1 MSEAVIEKRSGLQ
14 RVLDAVERAGNKVP
28 HPVIIFLVLIA
39 LIIVLS
45 HVFYLAGSSVTFD
58 QAAVSEQVEPSGEEL
73 IGDEAYQSPD
83 PEVEQVTVEAQSLL
97 SADGIRFLFT
107 SPVANF
113 NGFGVVGLIMVAMIG
128 VGLAEEVGL
137 IAAFIKRLVKVT
149 PRRFI
154 TFSIVLLGVLSS
166 IATDAGYLVLIP
178 LAAAV
183 FHSLG
188 RHPLAGLAAAFA
200 GVGGGFGVN
209 LLITPVDGMLAEIT
223 NEAIADPAQH
233 VSITGNLYF
242 SIVSTLVVAVV
253 ATILTEKFVEPRLG
267 PYREDE
273 ELPDGVP
280 AEAAGVPVGAE
291 PEGDARAGD
300 GGGAVTTETSG
311 GGAAS
316 GELTAAE
323 RRGLRFAFWGLLG
336 VTALVLLLTVP
347 SWGPL
352 RNPETGSLI
361 EDSPLM
367 GSIIFLI
374 LLYFFVMG
382 LCYGK
387 GARTINGSM
396 DVINPMTKTI
406 AGLAGL
412 FFLLLVI
419 SQFIAYFNYSQLGT
433 IAAVNMADALESAG
447 LPTVWLIVGL
457 IVVTAVID
465 IFIGGVV
472 PKWAIFAPIFVPLFV
487 QLGISPDVA
496 VAAYRVGDSPIN
508 IVTPLMPYFALIV
521 IFAERYRKKVGVGSI
536 ISLMLPYTVVLL
548 VVWTALLVVWY
559 LLGIPLGPGGTIYL

>member
-1 MSEAVIEKRSGLQ
+1 MSDIQVSKRGVMQ
-14 RVLDAVERAGNKVP
+14 RVLDAVERAGNRVP

-39 LIIVLS
+39 VLLVLS
-45 HVFYLAGSSVTFD
+45 HVFYLAGSSVTFE
-58 QAAVSEQVEPSGEEL
+58 QATVSEQVEPSGEEL
-73 IGDEAYQSPD
+73 IGDAELQN
-83 PEVEQVTVEAQSLL
+83 PEPEMEDVTVEAQSLL
-97 SADGIRFLFT
+97 NADGIRFLFT
-107 SPVANF
+107 SPVDNF

-128 VGLAEEVGL
+128 VGLAEEAGL
-137 IAAFIKRLVKVT
+137 IGAFIKRLVKVT
-149 PRRFI
+149 PQRFV

-209 LLITPVDGMLAEIT
+209 LIIGPIDGMLAEIT
-223 NEAIADPAQH
+223 NEAISDPAQH

-242 SIVSTLVVAVV
+242 SIVSTIVVAIV
-253 ATILTEKFVEPRLG
+253 ATILTEKFIEPRLG
-267 PYREDE
+267 RYDE
-273 ELPDGVP
+273 AAELPDGVP
-280 AEAAGVPVGAE
+280 AEAAGVP
-291 PEGDARAGD
+291 AGESH
-300 GGGAVTTETSG
+300 GTSSTNGGARSSNEP
-311 GGAAS
+311 GASAS
-316 GELTAAE
+316 SNDLTAEE
-323 RRGLRFAFWGLLG
+323 RRGLRWSFWGLLG
-336 VTALVLLLTVP
+336 VTTLVLLLALP

-387 GARTINGSM
+387 GAGTIKNSM
-396 DVINPMTKTI
+396 DVINPMTKTV

-447 LPTVWLIVGL
+447 LPTVWLIIGL
-457 IVVTAVID
+457 ILVTAVID

-472 PKWAIFAPIFVPLFV
+472 PKWAIFAPIFVPLFI

-496 VAAYRVGDSPIN
+496 VAAYRVGDSPVN
-508 IVTPLMPYFALIV
+508 IATPLMPYFALIV

-536 ISLMLPYTVVLL
+536 ISLMLPYTIALLL
-548 VVWTALLVVWY
+548 VWSILLIVWY
-559 LLGIPLGPGGTIYL
+559 LFGIPLGPGGTIYL

>member
-1 MSEAVIEKRSGLQ
+1 MSEVVQERRSSGLQ
-14 RVLDAVERAGNKVP
+14 RVLDAVERAGNRVP
-28 HPVIIFLVLIA
+28 HPVIIFLVLIGL
-39 LIIVLS
+39 LIVAS
-45 HVFYLAGSSVTFD
+45 HVFALAGTSVTFE
-58 QAAVSEQVEPSGEEL
+58 QAAVSEQVEPSGEAL
-73 IGDEAYQSPD
+73 VGDEPYQSAE
-83 PEVEQVTVEAQSLL
+83 PEVEEVTVEAQSLL
-97 SADGIRFLFT
+97 SADGIRFIFT

-113 NGFGVVGLIMVAMIG
+113 NGFGVVGVIMVAMLG

-137 IAAFIKRLVKVT
+137 IGAFITRLVKVT
-149 PRRFI
+149 PRRLV
-154 TFSIVLLGVLSS
+154 TASIVLLGVLSS

-209 LLITPVDGMLAEIT
+209 MLVTPVDGMLAEIT
-223 NEAIADPAQH
+223 NESISDPAQH
-233 VSITGNLYF
+233 VSITGNLF
-242 SIVSTLVVAVV
+242 FGVVSTLVITLV
-253 ATILTEKFVEPRLG
+253 ATLLTEKVVEPRLG
-267 PYREDE
+267 TYREDE
-273 ELPDGVP
+273 APEP
-280 AEAAGVPVGAE
+280 AEGEAAAAPSHDLG
-291 PEGDARAGD
+291 PEQ
-300 GGGAVTTETSG
+300 
-311 GGAAS
+311 
-316 GELTAAE
+316 L
-323 RRGLRFAFWGLLG
+323 RGLRFAFWGFVG

-387 GARTINGSM
+387 GAGTIRTSM

-406 AGLAGL
+406 SGLAGL

-419 SQFIAYFNYSQLGT
+419 SQFIAYFTYSQLGT
-433 IAAVNMADALESAG
+433 IAAVQMADVLERAG

-457 IVVTAVID
+457 IVMTAIVD

-472 PKWAIFAPIFVPLFV
+472 PKWAIFAPIFVPLFI

-496 VAAYRVGDSPIN
+496 LAAYRVGDSPVN
-508 IVTPLMPYFALIV
+508 VVTPLMPYFALIV
-521 IFAERYRKKVGVGSI
+521 IFAERYRRKVGVGSV

>member
-1 MSEAVIEKRSGLQ
+1 MSEVVQEGRPSGLQ
-14 RVLDAVERAGNKVP
+14 RVLDAVERAGNRVP
-28 HPVIIFLVLIA
+28 HPVIIFLVLIGL
-39 LIIVLS
+39 LIVAS
-45 HVFYLAGSSVTFD
+45 HAFALAGTSVTFE
-58 QAAVSEQVEPSGEEL
+58 QAAVSEQVEPSGEAL
-73 IGDEAYQSPD
+73 VGDEPYQAAE
-83 PEVEQVTVEAQSLL
+83 PEVEEVTVEAQSLL
-97 SADGIRFLFT
+97 SADGIRFIFT

-113 NGFGVVGLIMVAMIG
+113 NGFGVVGVIMVAMLG

-137 IAAFIKRLVKVT
+137 IGAFITRLVRVT
-149 PRRFI
+149 PRRLV
-154 TFSIVLLGVLSS
+154 TASIVLLGVLSS

-209 LLITPVDGMLAEIT
+209 MLVTPVDGMLAEIT
-223 NEAIADPAQH
+223 NESIADPAQH

-242 SIVSTLVVAVV
+242 GIVSTLVITLV
-253 ATILTEKFVEPRLG
+253 ATLLTEKVVEPRLG
-267 PYREDE
+267 TYREDE
-273 ELPDGVP
+273 APEPADG
-280 AEAAGVPVGAE
+280 EA
-291 PEGDARAGD
+291 
-300 GGGAVTTETSG
+300 
-311 GGAAS
+311 
-316 GELTAAE
+316 TAAPSHE
-323 RRGLRFAFWGLLG
+323 LGPEQLRGLRFAFWGFAG

-382 LCYGK
+382 YCYGR
-387 GARTINGSM
+387 GAGTIRTSM

-406 AGLAGL
+406 SGLAGL

-419 SQFIAYFNYSQLGT
+419 SQFIAYFTYSQLGT
-433 IAAVNMADALESAG
+433 IAAVQMADVLERAG

-457 IVVTAVID
+457 IVMTAIVD

-472 PKWAIFAPIFVPLFV
+472 PKWAIFAPIFVPLFI

-496 VAAYRVGDSPIN
+496 LAAYRVGDSPVN
-508 IVTPLMPYFALIV
+508 VVTPLMPYFALIV
-521 IFAERYRKKVGVGSI
+521 IFAERYRRKVGVGSV
-536 ISLMLPYTVVLL
+536 ISLMLPYTVALLL
-548 VVWTALLVVWY
+548 VWTVLLVVWY

>member
-1 MSEAVIEKRSGLQ
+1 MSEVVQERRSSGLQ
-14 RVLDAVERAGNKVP
+14 RVLDAVERAGNRVP
-28 HPVIIFLVLIA
+28 HPVIIFLVLIGL
-39 LIIVLS
+39 LIVAS
-45 HVFYLAGSSVTFD
+45 HVFALAGTSVTFE
-58 QAAVSEQVEPSGEEL
+58 QAAVSEQVEPSGEAL
-73 IGDEAYQSPD
+73 VGDEPYQSAE
-83 PEVEQVTVEAQSLL
+83 PEVEEVTVEAQSLL
-97 SADGIRFLFT
+97 SADGIRFIFT

-113 NGFGVVGLIMVAMIG
+113 NGFGVVGVIMVAMLG

-137 IAAFIKRLVKVT
+137 IGAFITRLVKVT
-149 PRRFI
+149 PRRLV
-154 TFSIVLLGVLSS
+154 TASIVLLGVLSS

-209 LLITPVDGMLAEIT
+209 MLVTPVDGMLAEIT
-223 NEAIADPAQH
+223 NESISDPAQH
-233 VSITGNLYF
+233 VSITGNLF
-242 SIVSTLVVAVV
+242 FGVVSTLVITLV
-253 ATILTEKFVEPRLG
+253 ATLLTEKVVEPRLG
-267 PYREDE
+267 TYRDDE
-273 ELPDGVP
+273 APEP
-280 AEAAGVPVGAE
+280 AD
-291 PEGDARAGD
+291 GDA
-300 GGGAVTTETSG
+300 
-311 GGAAS
+311 AAAPS
-316 GELTAAE
+316 HDLGQEQL
-323 RRGLRFAFWGLLG
+323 RGLRFAFWGFVG

-352 RNPETGSLI
+352 RNPDTGSLI

-387 GARTINGSM
+387 GAGTIRTSM

-406 AGLAGL
+406 SGLAGL

-419 SQFIAYFNYSQLGT
+419 SQFIAYFTYSQLGT
-433 IAAVNMADALESAG
+433 IAAVQMADVLERAG

-457 IVVTAVID
+457 IVMTAIVD

-472 PKWAIFAPIFVPLFV
+472 PKWAIFAPIFVPLFI

-496 VAAYRVGDSPIN
+496 LAAYRVGDSPVN
-508 IVTPLMPYFALIV
+508 VVTPLMPYFALIV
-521 IFAERYRKKVGVGSI
+521 IFAERYRRKVGVGSV

>member
-1 MSEAVIEKRSGLQ
+1 M
-14 RVLDAVERAGNKVP
+14 
-28 HPVIIFLVLIA
+28 IIFLVLIA

-45 HVFYLAGSSVTFD
+45 HVFYLAGSSVTFE

-73 IGDEAYQSPD
+73 VGDEAYQSPD

-291 PEGDARAGD
+291 PEGDARAGG
-300 GGGAVTTETSG
+300 GGGAVTTEASG

-361 EDSPLM
+361 EDSPP
-367 GSIIFLI
+367 GRGGHAARARH
-374 LLYFFVMG
+374 VARG
-382 LCYGK
+382 R
-387 GARTINGSM
+387 GALARRRRPRRGPPRARAAPDRRARPDGAPRTRRPRRDGR
-396 DVINPMTKTI
+396 
-406 AGLAGL
+406 AAR
-412 FFLLLVI
+412 
-419 SQFIAYFNYSQLGT
+419 LGPG
-433 IAAVNMADALESAG
+433 AARGGGPARCDGDGADRGRVRAAG
-447 LPTVWLIVGL
+447 LPRRLVADGR
-457 IVVTAVID
+457 ARRR
-465 IFIGGVV
+465 GGRGVV
-472 PKWAIFAPIFVPLFV
+472 PHAPRHPR
-487 QLGISPDVA
+487 P
-496 VAAYRVGDSPIN
+496 
-508 IVTPLMPYFALIV
+508 T
-521 IFAERYRKKVGVGSI
+521 
-536 ISLMLPYTVVLL
+536 
-548 VVWTALLVVWY
+548 
-559 LLGIPLGPGGTIYL
+559 

>member
-1 MSEAVIEKRSGLQ
+1 MTEVVKRSGLQ

-28 HPVIIFLVLIA
+28 HPVIIFLALIA
-39 LIIVLS
+39 LVIVLS
-45 HVFYLAGSSVTFD
+45 HVFYLTGASVSFE
-58 QAAVSEQVEPSGEEL
+58 QAAVSEQVDPSGEALVGEN
-73 IGDEAYQSPD
+73 AYESPE
-83 PEVEQVTVEAQSLL
+83 PEVETVTVEAKSLL
-97 SADGIRFLFT
+97 TAEGLRFIFT

-113 NGFGVVGLIMVAMIG
+113 NGFGVVGVIIVAMIG

-137 IAAFIKRLVKVT
+137 IGAFIKRLVKVT
-149 PRRFI
+149 PRRLI

-209 LLITPVDGMLAEIT
+209 VLITPVDGMLVEIT
-223 NEAIADPAQH
+223 NESISDPAQH
-233 VSITGNLYF
+233 VSITGNLF
-242 SIVSTLVVAVV
+242 FGIVSTLLIALL
-253 ATILTEKFVEPRLG
+253 ATVLTEKFVEPRLG
-267 PYREDE
+267 RYVEAE

-280 AEAAGVPVGAE
+280 AEAAGVPAGQASTGHGPGPDSPPAAGSGGAE
-291 PEGDARAGD
+291 EAG
-300 GGGAVTTETSG
+300 A
-311 GGAAS
+311 
-316 GELTAAE
+316 LTAEE

-336 VTALVLLLTVP
+336 VTAVVLLMTIP

-361 EDSPLM
+361 EDSPFM

-374 LLYFFVMG
+374 LIYFFVMG

-387 GARTINGSM
+387 GAGTIGSAM

-419 SQFIAYFNYSQLGT
+419 SQFIAYFNYSELGT
-433 IAAVNMADALESAG
+433 LAAVGMADALEHAG
-447 LPTVWLIVGL
+447 LPTVLLIIGL
-457 IVVTAVID
+457 VLMTAVID

-472 PKWAIFAPIFVPLFV
+472 PKWAIFAPIFVPLFL
-487 QLGISPDVA
+487 QLGISPDLA

-508 IVTPLMPYFALIV
+508 IATPLMPYFALIV
-521 IFAERYRKKVGVGSI
+521 IFAERYRKDAGVGSI
-536 ISLMLPYTVVLL
+536 ISLMLPYTAVLL
-548 VVWTALLVVWY
+548 VAWTALLVLWY
-559 LLGIPLGPGGTIYL
+559 LLGIPLGPGGSIYL

>member
-1 MSEAVIEKRSGLQ
+1 M
-14 RVLDAVERAGNKVP
+14 LDAVERAGNKVP
-28 HPVIIFLVLIA
+28 HPVVIFLALIA
-39 LIIVLS
+39 LVIVLS
-45 HVFYLAGSSVTFD
+45 HVFYLTGASVSFE
-58 QAAVSEQVEPSGEEL
+58 QAAVSEQTDPSGEALVGEN
-73 IGDEAYQSPD
+73 DYESPD
-83 PEVEQVTVEAQSLL
+83 PKVETVTVEAKSLL
-97 SADGIRFLFT
+97 TAEGLRFIFT

-113 NGFGVVGLIMVAMIG
+113 NGFGVVGVIIVAMIG

-137 IAAFIKRLVKVT
+137 IGAFIKRLVKIT
-149 PRRFI
+149 PRRLI

-209 LLITPVDGMLAEIT
+209 FLITPVDGMLVEIT
-223 NEAIADPAQH
+223 NESITDPAQH
-233 VSITGNLYF
+233 VSITGNLF
-242 SIVSTLVVAVV
+242 FGIVSTVLIAVL
-253 ATILTEKFVEPRLG
+253 ATVLTEKFVEPRLG
-267 PYREDE
+267 PYVEAE

-280 AEAAGVPVGAE
+280 AEAAGVPVGGPDQADE
-291 PEGDARAGD
+291 AG
-300 GGGAVTTETSG
+300 VLS
-311 GGAAS
+311 
-316 GELTAAE
+316 AAE

-336 VTALVLLLTVP
+336 VTAVVLLMTIP
-347 SWGPL
+347 SWGIL

-361 EDSPLM
+361 EDSPFM
-367 GSIIFLI
+367 GSLIFLI
-374 LLYFFVMG
+374 LIYFFVMG

-387 GARTINGSM
+387 GAGTIGSAM

-433 IAAVNMADALESAG
+433 LAAVGMADALEHAG
-447 LPTVWLIVGL
+447 LPTIMLIISLVL
-457 IVVTAVID
+457 MTAVID

-472 PKWAIFAPIFVPLFV
+472 PKWAIFAPIFVPLFL
-487 QLGISPDVA
+487 QLGISPDLA

-508 IVTPLMPYFALIV
+508 IATPLMPYFALIV
-521 IFAERYRKKVGVGSI
+521 IFAERYRKKTGVGSI

-548 VVWTALLVVWY
+548 VAWTALLVLWY
-559 LLGIPLGPGGTIYL
+559 LLAIPLGPGGSIYL

>member
-1 MSEAVIEKRSGLQ
+1 MSDIQVSRRGTLQ
-14 RVLDAVERAGNKVP
+14 RLLDGVERAGNRVP
-28 HPVIIFLVLIA
+28 HPVIIFLVLIG
-39 LIIVLS
+39 LLLVLS
-45 HVFYLAGSSVTFD
+45 HVFYLAGSSVTFE
-58 QAAVSEQVEPSGEEL
+58 QATVAEQVEPSGEEL
-73 IGDEAYQSPD
+73 IGDAELQSPD
-83 PEVEQVTVEAQSLL
+83 PVMEDVTVEAQSLL
-97 SADGIRFLFT
+97 NADGIRFLFT
-107 SPVANF
+107 SPVDNF

-128 VGLAEEVGL
+128 VGLAEEAGL
-137 IAAFIKRLVKVT
+137 IGAFIKRLVKVT
-149 PRRFI
+149 PQRFV

-209 LLITPVDGMLAEIT
+209 LIIGPIDGMLAEIT
-223 NEAIADPAQH
+223 NEAISDPAQH

-242 SIVSTLVVAVV
+242 SIASTIVVTIV
-253 ATILTEKFVEPRLG
+253 ATILTEKFIEPRLG
-267 PYREDE
+267 RYDE
-273 ELPDGVP
+273 AAELPDGVP
-280 AEAAGVPVGAE
+280 AEAAGVPVGE
-291 PEGDARAGD
+291 SHSTSSTAGD
-300 GGGAVTTETSG
+300 PASPGSSGASA
-311 GGAAS
+311 GAND
-316 GELTAAE
+316 LTPEE
-323 RRGLRFAFWGLLG
+323 RRGLRWSFWGLIG
-336 VTALVLLLTVP
+336 VTALVLLLTLP
-347 SWGPL
+347 PWGPL
-352 RNPETGSLI
+352 RNPETGSLV

-387 GARTINGSM
+387 GAGTIRNSM
-396 DVINPMTKTI
+396 DVINPMTKTV

-433 IAAVNMADALESAG
+433 IAAVNMADTLENAG

-472 PKWAIFAPIFVPLFV
+472 PKWAIFAPIFVPLFI

-496 VAAYRVGDSPIN
+496 VAAYRVGDSPVN
-508 IVTPLMPYFALIV
+508 VVTPLMPYFALIV

-536 ISLMLPYTVVLL
+536 ISLMLPYTIALL
-548 VVWTALLVVWY
+548 VVWSILLVVWY

>member
-1 MSEAVIEKRSGLQ
+1 MSEAVQDKVRPSGMQ
-14 RVLDAVERAGNKVP
+14 RVLDGIERVGNKVP
-28 HPVIIFLVLIA
+28 HPVIIFLVLIG
-39 LIIVLS
+39 LLIVLS
-45 HVFYLAGSSVTFD
+45 HVFYLTGTSVTFD
-58 QAAVSEQVEPSGEEL
+58 QATVSEQVEPSGEEL
-73 IGDEAYQSPD
+73 IGDAEYQSPD
-83 PEVEQVTVEAQSLL
+83 PDVEQVTVEAQSLL
-97 SADGIRFLFT
+97 SADGIRFIFT

-113 NGFGVVGLIMVAMIG
+113 NGFGVVGVIMVAMLG
-128 VGLAEEVGL
+128 VGLAEQVGL
-137 IAAFIKRLVKVT
+137 ISAFITRLVKVT
-149 PRRFI
+149 PRRLI
-154 TFSIVLLGVLSS
+154 TAIIVLLGIVSS

-209 LLITPVDGMLAEIT
+209 LLVAPVDGMLAEIT
-223 NEAIADPAQH
+223 NESIADPAQH

-242 SIVSTLVVAVV
+242 GIVSTLILTAVI
-253 ATILTEKFVEPRLG
+253 TFLTEKVVEPRLG
-267 PYREDE
+267 TYSEDE
-273 ELPDGVP
+273 APEL
-280 AEAAGVPVGAE
+280 
-291 PEGDARAGD
+291 
-300 GGGAVTTETSG
+300 TE
-311 GGAAS
+311 GAAPPS
-316 GELTAAE
+316 HVLSAE
-323 RRGLRFAFWGLLG
+323 QQRGLRFAGWGGIG

-361 EDSPLM
+361 EDSPFM

-387 GARTINGSM
+387 GAGTIKNSM
-396 DVINPMTKTI
+396 DVIDPMTKTI
-406 AGLAGL
+406 AGLSGL

-433 IAAVNMADALESAG
+433 IAAVNMADALEHAG

-457 IVVTAVID
+457 IVMTAVID

-472 PKWAIFAPIFVPLFV
+472 PKWAIFAPIFVPLFI
-487 QLGISPDVA
+487 QLGLSPDLA
-496 VAAYRVGDSPIN
+496 LAAYRVGDSPIN
-508 IVTPLMPYFALIV
+508 VVTPLMPYFALIV

-548 VVWTALLVVWY
+548 VVWTVLLVVWY

>member
-1 MSEAVIEKRSGLQ
+1 MSEVVQEGRPSGLQ
-14 RVLDAVERAGNKVP
+14 RVLDAVERAGNRVP
-28 HPVIIFLVLIA
+28 HPVIIFLVLIGL
-39 LIIVLS
+39 LIVAS
-45 HVFYLAGSSVTFD
+45 HAFALAGTSVTFE
-58 QAAVSEQVEPSGEEL
+58 QAAVSEQVEPSGEAL
-73 IGDEAYQSPD
+73 VGDEPYQSAE
-83 PEVEQVTVEAQSLL
+83 PEVEEVTVEAQSLL
-97 SADGIRFLFT
+97 SADGIRFIFT

-113 NGFGVVGLIMVAMIG
+113 NGFGVVGVIMVAMLG

-137 IAAFIKRLVKVT
+137 IGAFITRLVRVT
-149 PRRFI
+149 PRRLV
-154 TFSIVLLGVLSS
+154 TASIVLLGVLSS

-209 LLITPVDGMLAEIT
+209 MLVTPVDGMLAEIT
-223 NEAIADPAQH
+223 NESIADPARH

-242 SIVSTLVVAVV
+242 GIVSTLVITLV
-253 ATILTEKFVEPRLG
+253 ATLLTEKVVEPRLG
-267 PYREDE
+267 TYREDE
-273 ELPDGVP
+273 APEP
-280 AEAAGVPVGAE
+280 AD
-291 PEGDARAGD
+291 GDA
-300 GGGAVTTETSG
+300 
-311 GGAAS
+311 AAPPS
-316 GELTAAE
+316 HELGPE
-323 RRGLRFAFWGLLG
+323 QLRGLRFAFWGFVG

-382 LCYGK
+382 YCYGR
-387 GARTINGSM
+387 GAGTIRTSM

-406 AGLAGL
+406 SGLAGL

-419 SQFIAYFNYSQLGT
+419 SQFIAYFTYSQLGT
-433 IAAVNMADALESAG
+433 IAAVQMADVLERAG

-457 IVVTAVID
+457 IVMTAIVD

-472 PKWAIFAPIFVPLFV
+472 PKWAIFAPIFVPLFI

-496 VAAYRVGDSPIN
+496 LAAYRVGDSPVN
-508 IVTPLMPYFALIV
+508 VVTPLMPYFALIV
-521 IFAERYRKKVGVGSI
+521 IFAERYRRKVGVGSV
-536 ISLMLPYTVVLL
+536 ISLMLPYTVALLL
-548 VVWTALLVVWY
+548 VWTVLLVVWY

>member
-1 MSEAVIEKRSGLQ
+1 MSEVVQERRSSGLQ
-14 RVLDAVERAGNKVP
+14 RVLDAVERAGNRVP
-28 HPVIIFLVLIA
+28 HPVIIFLVLIGL
-39 LIIVLS
+39 LIVAS
-45 HVFYLAGSSVTFD
+45 HVFALAGTSVTFE
-58 QAAVSEQVEPSGEEL
+58 QAAVSEQVEPSGEAL
-73 IGDEAYQSPD
+73 VGDEPYQSAE
-83 PEVEQVTVEAQSLL
+83 PEVEEVTVEAQSLL
-97 SADGIRFLFT
+97 SADGIRFIFT

-113 NGFGVVGLIMVAMIG
+113 NGFGVVGVIMVAMLG

-137 IAAFIKRLVKVT
+137 IGAFITRLVKVT
-149 PRRFI
+149 PRRLV
-154 TFSIVLLGVLSS
+154 TASIVLLGVLSS

-209 LLITPVDGMLAEIT
+209 MLVTPVDGMLAEIT
-223 NEAIADPAQH
+223 NESISDPAQH
-233 VSITGNLYF
+233 VSITGNLF
-242 SIVSTLVVAVV
+242 FGVVSTLVITLV
-253 ATILTEKFVEPRLG
+253 ATLLTEKVVEPRLG
-267 PYREDE
+267 TYREDE
-273 ELPDGVP
+273 APEP
-280 AEAAGVPVGAE
+280 AD
-291 PEGDARAGD
+291 GDA
-300 GGGAVTTETSG
+300 
-311 GGAAS
+311 AAAPS
-316 GELTAAE
+316 HELGPE
-323 RRGLRFAFWGLLG
+323 QLRGLRFAFWGFVG

-387 GARTINGSM
+387 GAGTIRTSM

-406 AGLAGL
+406 SGLAGL

-419 SQFIAYFNYSQLGT
+419 SQFIAYFTYSQLGT
-433 IAAVNMADALESAG
+433 IAAVQMADVLERAG

-457 IVVTAVID
+457 IVMTAIVD

-472 PKWAIFAPIFVPLFV
+472 PKWAIFAPIFVPLFI

-496 VAAYRVGDSPIN
+496 LAAYRVGDSPVN
-508 IVTPLMPYFALIV
+508 VVTPLMPYFALIV
-521 IFAERYRKKVGVGSI
+521 IFAERYRRKVGVGSV

>member
-39 LIIVLS
+39 LVIVLS
-45 HVFYLAGSSVTFD
+45 HVFYLAGSSVTFE

-73 IGDEAYQSPD
+73 VGDEAYQSAD

-97 SADGIRFLFT
+97 SADGIRFIFT

-113 NGFGVVGLIMVAMIG
+113 NGFGVVGVIMVAMLG
-128 VGLAEEVGL
+128 VGLAEEAGL
-137 IAAFIKRLVKVT
+137 IGAFIKRLVKVT
-149 PRRFI
+149 PARFV

-209 LLITPVDGMLAEIT
+209 FLITPVDGMLVEIT
-223 NEAIADPAQH
+223 NESITDPAQH
-233 VSITGNLYF
+233 VSITGNLF
-242 SIVSTLVVAVV
+242 FGIVSTLLIAIL
-253 ATILTEKFVEPRLG
+253 ATILTEKVVEPRLG
-267 PYREDE
+267 RYDE
-273 ELPDGVP
+273 AAELPDGVP
-280 AEAAGVPVGAE
+280 AEAAGVPVGQGAGV
-291 PEGDARAGD
+291 EGEEATGA
-300 GGGAVTTETSG
+300 GGGDH
-311 GGAAS
+311 AS
-316 GELTAAE
+316 SNDLTPAE

-336 VTALVLLLTVP
+336 VTALVLLLTLP

-352 RNPETGSLI
+352 RNPETGSLV
-361 EDSPLM
+361 EDSPFM

-387 GARTINGSM
+387 GAGTIKGSM
-396 DVINPMTKTI
+396 DVINPMTKTV

-433 IAAVNMADALESAG
+433 IAAVNMADALENAG

-457 IVVTAVID
+457 VLMTAVID

-487 QLGISPDVA
+487 QLGISPDLA

-508 IVTPLMPYFALIV
+508 VVTPLMPYFALIV

-548 VVWTALLVVWY
+548 VAWTALLVVWY
-559 LLGIPLGPGGTIYL
+559 LLGIPLGPGGSIYL

>member
-1 MSEAVIEKRSGLQ
+1 MSEVVQEGRPSGLQ
-14 RVLDAVERAGNKVP
+14 RVLDAVERAGNRVP
-28 HPVIIFLVLIA
+28 HPVIIFLVLIGL
-39 LIIVLS
+39 LIVAS
-45 HVFYLAGSSVTFD
+45 HVFALAGTSVTFE
-58 QAAVSEQVEPSGEEL
+58 QAAVSEQVEPSGEAL
-73 IGDEAYQSPD
+73 VGDEPYQSAE
-83 PEVEQVTVEAQSLL
+83 PEVEEVTVEAQSLL
-97 SADGIRFLFT
+97 SADGIRFIFT

-113 NGFGVVGLIMVAMIG
+113 NGFGVVGVIMVAMLG

-137 IAAFIKRLVKVT
+137 IGAFITRLVKVT
-149 PRRFI
+149 PRRLV
-154 TFSIVLLGVLSS
+154 TASIVLLGVLSS

-209 LLITPVDGMLAEIT
+209 MLVTPVDGMLAEIT
-223 NEAIADPAQH
+223 NESIADPAQH
-233 VSITGNLYF
+233 VSITGNLF
-242 SIVSTLVVAVV
+242 FGIVSTLVITLV
-253 ATILTEKFVEPRLG
+253 ATLLTEKVVEPRLG
-267 PYREDE
+267 TYREDE
-273 ELPDGVP
+273 APEP
-280 AEAAGVPVGAE
+280 AEGEAAAAPSHDLG
-291 PEGDARAGD
+291 PEQ
-300 GGGAVTTETSG
+300 
-311 GGAAS
+311 
-316 GELTAAE
+316 L
-323 RRGLRFAFWGLLG
+323 RGLRFAFWGFVG

-352 RNPETGSLI
+352 RNPDTGSLI

-387 GARTINGSM
+387 GAGTIRTSM

-406 AGLAGL
+406 SGLAGL

-419 SQFIAYFNYSQLGT
+419 SQFIAYFTYSQLGT
-433 IAAVNMADALESAG
+433 IAAVQMADVLERAG

-457 IVVTAVID
+457 IVMTAIVD

-472 PKWAIFAPIFVPLFV
+472 PKWAIFAPIFVPLFI

-496 VAAYRVGDSPIN
+496 LAAYRVGDSPVN
-508 IVTPLMPYFALIV
+508 VVTPLMPYFALIV
-521 IFAERYRKKVGVGSI
+521 IFAERYRRKVGVGSV

>member
-1 MSEAVIEKRSGLQ
+1 MSEVVQEHRPSGLQ
-14 RVLDAVERAGNKVP
+14 RVLDAVERAGNRVP
-28 HPVIIFLVLIA
+28 HPVIIFLVLIGL
-39 LIIVLS
+39 LIVAS
-45 HVFYLAGSSVTFD
+45 HVFALAGTSVTFE
-58 QAAVSEQVEPSGEEL
+58 QAAVSEQVEPSGEAL
-73 IGDEAYQSPD
+73 IGDEPYQSAE
-83 PEVEQVTVEAQSLL
+83 PEVELVTVEAQSLL
-97 SADGIRFLFT
+97 SADGIRFIFT

-113 NGFGVVGLIMVAMIG
+113 NGFGVVGVIMVAMLG

-137 IAAFIKRLVKVT
+137 IGAFITRLVKVT
-149 PRRFI
+149 PRRLV
-154 TFSIVLLGVLSS
+154 TASIVLLGVLSS

-209 LLITPVDGMLAEIT
+209 MLVTPVDGMLAEIT
-223 NEAIADPAQH
+223 NESIADPAQH

-242 SIVSTLVVAVV
+242 GIVSTLVITLV
-253 ATILTEKFVEPRLG
+253 ATLLTEKVVEPRLG
-267 PYREDE
+267 TYREDE
-273 ELPDGVP
+273 APVP
-280 AEAAGVPVGAE
+280 ADGEVTAPPSHDLG
-291 PEGDARAGD
+291 PEQ
-300 GGGAVTTETSG
+300 
-311 GGAAS
+311 
-316 GELTAAE
+316 L
-323 RRGLRFAFWGLLG
+323 RGLRFAFWGLVG

-387 GARTINGSM
+387 GAGTIRTSM

-419 SQFIAYFNYSQLGT
+419 SQFIAYFTYSQLGT
-433 IAAVNMADALESAG
+433 IAAVQMADVLERAG

-457 IVVTAVID
+457 ILMTAVVD

-496 VAAYRVGDSPIN
+496 VAAYRVGDSPVN
-508 IVTPLMPYFALIV
+508 VVTPLMPYFALIV
-521 IFAERYRKKVGVGSI
+521 IFAERYRRKVGVGSV
-536 ISLMLPYTVVLL
+536 ISLMLPYTVALLL
-548 VVWTALLVVWY
+548 VWSVLLVVWY
-559 LLGIPLGPGGTIYL
+559 LLGLPLGPGGTIYL

>member
-1 MSEAVIEKRSGLQ
+1 MSEVVQEGRPSGLQ
-14 RVLDAVERAGNKVP
+14 RVLDAVERAGNRVP
-28 HPVIIFLVLIA
+28 HPVIIFLVLIGL
-39 LIIVLS
+39 LIVAS
-45 HVFYLAGSSVTFD
+45 HAFALAGTSVTFE
-58 QAAVSEQVEPSGEEL
+58 QAAVSEQVEPSGEAL
-73 IGDEAYQSPD
+73 VGDEPYQSAE
-83 PEVEQVTVEAQSLL
+83 PEVEEVTVEAQSLL
-97 SADGIRFLFT
+97 SADGIRFIFT

-113 NGFGVVGLIMVAMIG
+113 NGFGVVGVIMVAMLG

-137 IAAFIKRLVKVT
+137 IGAFITRLVRVT
-149 PRRFI
+149 PRRLV
-154 TFSIVLLGVLSS
+154 TASIVLLGVLSS

-209 LLITPVDGMLAEIT
+209 MLVTPVDGMLAEIT
-223 NEAIADPAQH
+223 NESIADPARH

-242 SIVSTLVVAVV
+242 GIVSTLVITLV
-253 ATILTEKFVEPRLG
+253 ATLLTEKVVEPRLG
-267 PYREDE
+267 TYREDE
-273 ELPDGVP
+273 APEP
-280 AEAAGVPVGAE
+280 AD
-291 PEGDARAGD
+291 GDA
-300 GGGAVTTETSG
+300 
-311 GGAAS
+311 AAPPS
-316 GELTAAE
+316 HELGPE
-323 RRGLRFAFWGLLG
+323 QLRGLRFAFWGFVG

-382 LCYGK
+382 YCYGR
-387 GARTINGSM
+387 GAGTIRTSM

-406 AGLAGL
+406 SGLAGL

-419 SQFIAYFNYSQLGT
+419 NQFIAYFTYSQLGT
-433 IAAVNMADALESAG
+433 IAAVQMADVLERAG

-457 IVVTAVID
+457 IVMTAIVD

-472 PKWAIFAPIFVPLFV
+472 PKWAIFAPIFVPLFI

-496 VAAYRVGDSPIN
+496 LAAYRVGDSPVN
-508 IVTPLMPYFALIV
+508 VVTPLMPYFALIV
-521 IFAERYRKKVGVGSI
+521 IFAERYRRKVGVGSV
-536 ISLMLPYTVVLL
+536 ISLMLPYTVALLL
-548 VVWTALLVVWY
+548 VWTVLLVVWY

>member
-1 MSEAVIEKRSGLQ
+1 VSSTTTKRTVMQ
-14 RVLDAVERAGNKVP
+14 RVLDGVERAGNRVP
-28 HPVIIFLVLIA
+28 HPVIIFLILIGL
-39 LIIVLS
+39 LIVGS
-45 HVFYLAGSSVTFD
+45 HIAYLAGSEVTFE
-58 QAAVSEQVEPSGEEL
+58 QASVSEQVEPSGEEL
-73 IGDEAYQSPD
+73 IGDGSYQSAEPD
-83 PEVEQVTVEAQSLL
+83 VEQVTVKAQSLL
-97 SADGIRFLFT
+97 TADGIRFIFT
-107 SPVANF
+107 TPVSNF
-113 NGFGVVGLIMVAMIG
+113 NDFGVVGLIMVAMIG

-137 IAAFIKRLVKVT
+137 IGAFIKRLIKIT
-149 PRRFI
+149 PRRLV
-154 TFSIVLLGVLSS
+154 TFAIVLLGVLSS

-209 LLITPVDGMLAEIT
+209 MLITPADGMLAEIT
-223 NEAIADPAQH
+223 NESIANPAQH

-242 SIVSTLVVAVV
+242 GIIS
-253 ATILTEKFVEPRLG
+253 TILITLTAVFITERIVEPRLG
-267 PYREDE
+267 VYRREE
-273 ELPDGVP
+273 ELPDGIP
-280 AEAAGVPVGAE
+280 AEASGVPTGHE
-291 PEGDARAGD
+291 EDHPGGD
-300 GGGAVTTETSG
+300 T
-311 GGAAS
+311 

-323 RRGLRFAFWGLLG
+323 RKGLRWALWGLLG
-336 VTALVLLLTVP
+336 VTAVMLVLTLP

-374 LLYFFVMG
+374 LVYFFVMG

-387 GARTINGSM
+387 GAGTIHGSA

-406 AGLAGL
+406 AGLSGL

-433 IAAVNMADALESAG
+433 IAAVNMADSLESAG

-457 IVVTAVID
+457 VLITAVID
-465 IFIGGVV
+465 IFIGGIV
-472 PKWAIFAPIFVPLFV
+472 PKWAIFAPIFIPLFI
-487 QLGISPDVA
+487 QLGIAPDVA

-521 IFAERYRKKVGVGSI
+521 VFAERYRKKAGVGSI
-536 ISLMLPYTVVLL
+536 ISLMLPYTA
-548 VVWTALLVVWY
+548 ALLVIWTGLLVAWY
-559 LLGIPLGPGGTIYL
+559 LLGIPLGPGGSINL

>member
-1 MSEAVIEKRSGLQ
+1 MSEVAVRRTRLQ
-14 RVLDAVERAGNKVP
+14 RALDGIERAGNRVP

-39 LIIVLS
+39 ALIVAS
-45 HVFYLAGSSVTFD
+45 HVFYLTGTTVTFD
-58 QAAVSEQVEPSGEEL
+58 EAHISEQVDPSGDALYGTDGYE
-73 IGDEAYQSPD
+73 QPH
-83 PEVEQVTVEAQSLL
+83 PEVQQVTVAARSLL
-97 SADGIRFLFT
+97 TADGIRFIFT

-128 VGLAEEVGL
+128 VGLAEQAGL
-137 IAAFIKRLVKVT
+137 IGAFIKRLVKVT

-209 LLITPVDGMLAEIT
+209 LLVTPVDGMLAEIT

-233 VSITGNLYF
+233 VSLTGNLYF
-242 SIVSTLVVAVV
+242 SIVSSLVVAIA
-253 ATILTEKFVEPRLG
+253 ATLLTEKFVEPRLG
-267 PYREDE
+267 AYHEDE
-273 ELPDGVP
+273 APP
-280 AEAAGVPVGAE
+280 AV
-291 PEGDARAGD
+291 
-300 GGGAVTTETSG
+300 
-311 GGAAS
+311 GGAAHPADGS

-323 RRGLRFAFWGLLG
+323 RNGLRWAFWGLLG
-336 VTALVLLLTVP
+336 VTALVLVLAVP

-352 RNPETGSLI
+352 RNPDTGSLI

-387 GARTINGSM
+387 GAGTITSSA
-396 DVINPMTKTI
+396 DVINPMTSTI

-419 SQFIAYFNYSQLGT
+419 SQFIAYFTYSQLGT
-433 IAAVNMADALESAG
+433 IAAVKMADALQSAG

-457 IVVTAVID
+457 IAVTAVID

-472 PKWAIFAPIFVPLFV
+472 PKWAIFAPIFVPLFI
-487 QLGISPDVA
+487 QLGISPDLA

-521 IFAERYRKKVGVGSI
+521 IFAERYRKKVGVGSV
-536 ISLMLPYTVVLL
+536 ISLMLPYAVVLL
-548 VVWTALLVVWY
+548 VVWTVLLVVWY
-559 LLGIPLGPGGTIYL
+559 LLGIPLGPGGSIYL

>member
-1 MSEAVIEKRSGLQ
+1 MSDVEVSKPTVLQ
-14 RVLDAVERAGNKVP
+14 RMLDAVERAGNKVP

-39 LIIVLS
+39 LLVVLS
-45 HVFYLAGSSVTFD
+45 HVFYLAGSSVTFE
-58 QAAVSEQVEPSGEEL
+58 QAVVSQQVEPSGEEL
-73 IGDEAYQSPD
+73 IGDEEYQSAEPQ
-83 PEVEQVTVEAQSLL
+83 VEDVTVEAKSLL
-97 SADGIRFLFT
+97 TADGIRFIFT
-107 SPVANF
+107 SPVENF

-137 IAAFIKRLVKVT
+137 IGAFIKRLVKVT
-149 PRRFI
+149 PRRMV
-154 TFSIVLLGVLSS
+154 TFAVVLLGVLSS

-223 NEAIADPAQH
+223 NEAITDTSQH

-242 SIVSTLVVAVV
+242 SIVSTLVVTIV
-253 ATILTEKFVEPRLG
+253 ATIVTEKLVEPRLG
-267 PYREDE
+267 RYDE
-273 ELPDGVP
+273 ATELPDGVP
-280 AEAAGVPVGAE
+280 ADAAGVP
-291 PEGDARAGD
+291 AGD
-300 GGGAVTTETSG
+300 HDPAAADGRTVTSNL
-311 GGAAS
+311 
-316 GELTAAE
+316 LTAAE

-336 VTALVLLLTVP
+336 VTAGVLLLTLP

-352 RNPETGSLI
+352 RNPETGSLV

-374 LLYFFVMG
+374 LVYFFVMG

-387 GARTINGSM
+387 GAGTIGGSM

-406 AGLAGL
+406 AGLSGL

-419 SQFIAYFNYSQLGT
+419 SQFIAYFTYSQLGT
-433 IAAVNMADALESAG
+433 IAAVNMADALENAG

-457 IVVTAVID
+457 ILVTAVID

-472 PKWAIFAPIFVPLFV
+472 PKWAIFAPIFVPLFI
-487 QLGISPDVA
+487 QLGVSPDVA

-521 IFAERYRKKVGVGSI
+521 IFAERYRKKAGVGSI
-536 ISLMLPYTVVLL
+536 ISLMLPYAAALL
-548 VVWTALLVVWY
+548 LAWTALLVIWY
-559 LLGIPLGPGGTIYL
+559 LTGLPLGPGGTIYL

>member
-39 LIIVLS
+39 LVIVLS
-45 HVFYLAGSSVTFD
+45 HVFYLAGSSVTFE

-73 IGDEAYQSPD
+73 VGDEAYQSAD

-97 SADGIRFLFT
+97 SADGIRFIFT

-113 NGFGVVGLIMVAMIG
+113 NGFGVVGVIMVAMLG
-128 VGLAEEVGL
+128 VGLAEEAGL
-137 IAAFIKRLVKVT
+137 IGAFIKRLVKVT
-149 PRRFI
+149 PARFV

-209 LLITPVDGMLAEIT
+209 FLITPVDGMLVEIT
-223 NEAIADPAQH
+223 NESITDPAQH
-233 VSITGNLYF
+233 VSITGNLF
-242 SIVSTLVVAVV
+242 FGIVSTLLIAIL
-253 ATILTEKFVEPRLG
+253 ATILTEKVVEPRLG
-267 PYREDE
+267 RYDEAE

-280 AEAAGVPVGAE
+280 AEAAGVPVGQGAGV
-291 PEGDARAGD
+291 EGEEATGAGGSD
-300 GGGAVTTETSG
+300 H
-311 GGAAS
+311 AS
-316 GELTAAE
+316 SNDLTPAE

-336 VTALVLLLTVP
+336 VTALVLLLTLP

-352 RNPETGSLI
+352 RNPETGSLV
-361 EDSPLM
+361 EDSPFM

-387 GARTINGSM
+387 GAGTIKGSM
-396 DVINPMTKTI
+396 DVINPMTKTV

-433 IAAVNMADALESAG
+433 IAAVNMADALENAG

-457 IVVTAVID
+457 VLMTAVID

-487 QLGISPDVA
+487 QLGISPDLA

-508 IVTPLMPYFALIV
+508 VVTPLMPYFALIV

-548 VVWTALLVVWY
+548 VAWTALLVVWY
-559 LLGIPLGPGGTIYL
+559 LLGIPLGPGGSIYL